1 MNFAIEHTHDTSP
14 YLIVTGRKHTL
25 KHRLIIVESGLALV
39 RLGKQE
45 YAVEA
50 GQAFWLPF
58 DCLVSTTYLP
68 NSSITD
74 VTISARVSGRFSKQA
89 GFVTLSPML
98 KATIAQMGGNNSEEY
113 GQTLKQVIKHECM
126 TLKPSLT
133 LSPLSET
140 LSQWSPTASGS
151 GLEKEVHL
159 GLLVR
164 EARKMKLS
172 GKKDEMIANA
182 LFAGQVAQFNA
193 LYQALIKP

>member
-14 YLIVTGRKHTL
+14 YLLITGRKHTL

-50 GQAFWLPF
+50 GHAFWLPF

-98 KATIAQMGGNNSEEY
+98 KATIAQLRGNNSEEY
-113 GQTLKQVIKHECM
+113 SQTLKQVIKHECM
-126 TLKPSLT
+126 TLKPSPT

-140 LSQWSPTASGS
+140 LSQWSPTTS
-151 GLEKEVHL
+151 GLEKEIHL

-172 GKKDEMIANA
+172 GKSDELIANA
-182 LFAGQVAQFNA
+182 LFGGQVAQFHA
-193 LYQALIKP
+193 LYQALIES